1 MKKRLLAMGL
11 ALLLC
16 VCTVGCGGE
25 KAPSDAFLAEVATN
39 AAMLLSTEF
48 EEGEVLPF
56 GGLLDYYVGSACF
69 VYNEQTNKAEIPP
82 ALVPYY
88 DEQTM
93 TFSVPREMVES
104 YLTARFNTT
113 PEAVDGY
120 NAATDCYDL
129 TAFAQDFHYD
139 TVIERVQARSDGRY
153 EFTAKFVHAT
163 GELTYRE
170 TYIIEMTDGGYR
182 LLARKKIV

>member
-1 MKKRLLAMGL
+1 MLLAVG
-11 ALLLC
+11 LLLC
-16 VCTVGCGGE
+16 GAGCAE
-25 KAPSDAFLAEVATN
+25 RVSAPTDAFLAEVATN

-48 EEGEVLPF
+48 EEGDALPF

-69 VYNEQTNKAEIPP
+69 VFNEQTNKAEIPS

-93 TFSVPREMVES
+93 TFSVPREMVEN

-113 PEAVDGY
+113 PERVDGY

-139 TVIERVQARSDGRY
+139 TVIESCEVREDGRY
-153 EFTAKFVHAT
+153 AFTAKFVHAT
-163 GELTYRE
+163 GELSYRE
-170 TYIIEMTDGGYR
+170 TYVIEMTDGGYR
-182 LLARKKIV
+182 LLARKKR